1 MMNWDNP
8 FVFIVLIVLPFLAL
22 LQHYFGKKRK
32 QAALT
37 FSDTQDFAGLPGNWR
52 ARGMWVY
59 MTGYLLSLVFLIVS
73 LAGPHRINEEIQR
86 NVAGIDVVVAFDI
99 SSSMLAED
107 LRPNRL
113 TAAKNLTAEFLDN
126 RGDDR
131 VGLVIFAGDSFT
143 LVPPTTDYRLVRQQ
157 LLGLDIGVVRDGTAI
172 GMGVATAVNRLKSSS
187 SASKVIIL
195 LTDGENNAGEIDPLT
210 SADLAAAYDIRL
222 YTIGVSTEGTAPYP
236 ISDPVFGTRY
246 HPLPVDIDEPMLTEM
261 ASRTGGRYFRAR
273 DNEALQQ
280 IYAEI
285 DELETSIVDE
295 IIYVDRKEEYRDFL
309 LPSFL
314 LLMLSMAAQRFFLRT
329 ELA

>member
-1 MMNWDNP
+1 MTWENP
-8 FVFIVLIVLPFLAL
+8 TIFILLVLLPFLAFL
-22 LQHYFGKKRK
+22 NHFYSQKRR
-32 QAALT
+32 QASLT
-37 FSDTQDFAGLPGNWR
+37 FSDTQDFSKLPGNWR
-52 ARGMWVY
+52 SKGIWFY
-59 MTGYLLSLVFLIVS
+59 MTGYLLSVGFLVAS
-73 LAGPHRINEEIQR
+73 LAGPHRINEKIER

-131 VGLVIFAGDSFT
+131 VGLVIFASDSFT

-157 LLGLDIGVVRDGTAI
+157 LLALDIGMVRDGTAI
-172 GMGVATAVNRLKSSS
+172 GMGVATAVNRLKG
-187 SASKVIIL
+187 SAAVSRVVIL

-210 SADLAAAYDIRL
+210 SADLAAAYGIRL

-261 ASRTGGRYFRAR
+261 ATRTGGKYFRAR
-273 DNEALQQ
+273 DNEALEQ

-295 IIYVDRKEEYRDFL
+295 IIYIDRKEEYRDFL
-309 LPSFL
+309 LPGLML
-314 LLMLSMAAQRFFLRT
+314 LVLSMAGQRFFLRT
-329 ELA
+329 ELV